1 MRPMFHTSAFVGL
14 LLAVLAGGLVT
25 APRGTE
31 LPGSTVKLIAAQG
44 HGSAVHIGNGYYIT
58 AMHVVGTE
66 TKVKIKTDDGLL
78 SDATVLWGN
87 KAHDIALVR
96 GPDDVASAD
105 LDCRVADE
113 GEVIS
118 ARGNP
123 IDLEFINAGGH
134 VAGIERPIGPWA
146 SALPVDMTIVMGM
159 SGGPVFDADGDV
171 IGIMVGVLVAPM
183 GFGGSLTGMGTIVPS
198 SAVCSLLGRSA

>member
-1 MRPMFHTSAFVGL
+1 MRPIFHTSAFVGL
-14 LLAVLAGGLVT
+14 LLALLAGVLVT
-25 APRGTE
+25 APRGPE
-31 LPGSTVKLIAAQG
+31 LPGSTVKLIAKQG

-58 AMHVVGTE
+58 AMHVVGDE
-66 TKVKIKTDDGLL
+66 TSVKVKTDDGLL

-96 GPDDVASAD
+96 GPDDVQASE
-105 LDCRVADE
+105 LECRTAPQ
-113 GEVIS
+113 GETIHS
-118 ARGNP
+118 RGNP
-123 IDLEFINAGGH
+123 MNLEFINSGGRIAGVEGT
-134 VAGIERPIGPWA
+134 IGPWA

-183 GFGGSLTGMGTIVPS
+183 GFGGSLTGLGTIVPS
-198 SAVCSLLGRSA
+198 SAVCTLLGRVA